1 MNHVKSLKSLQPELL
16 DYIEVNL
23 VFSRETVFS
32 SVSILLLIDRWTYPS
47 PQDVPSAQLGML
59 QTPYFSCAE
68 TNLTR
73 TLLISA
79 LSLAFLEIR

>member
-1 MNHVKSLKSLQPELL
+1 MNQVKPLKSPQPELL
-16 DYIEVNL
+16 DYIVVNL
-23 VFSRETVFS
+23 VFSRESVYS
-32 SVSILLLIDRWTYPS
+32 SASIRLLIDRWTYPS

-79 LSLAFLEIR
+79 VSLAFLEIR